1 MLILNYQLSIINS
14 QLALLYRPHNPG
26 HDYYD
31 KGIYLITLVVGNRDS
46 LLGELSM
53 DERHPS
59 VCLTSLGSAVM
70 DEWHKTAAIQ
80 ASKGRNITLHA
91 AVCMPDH
98 FHGVIEVG
106 ERMDKSLGAIIQY
119 FKSACTVRYR
129 ELTGAVVSP
138 SWGKKIS
145 SMGKEQRAI
154 AGLSMGGGG
163 SVGYAMSHPD
173 LFAACYAMSAWLNG
187 EKRDNVDANDKMGLL
202 NNAVADHYPV
212 TILERADEQQ
222 LNALRSLR
230 WFIDCGDDDFLF
242 DQNIEF
248 YKALRMR
255 RFNAQLRVRDGGHN
269 WEYWHNALRLCLPF
283 VSRAMGK

>member
-1 MLILNYQLSIINS
+1 MINAAAFKESILCAYA
-14 QLALLYRPHNPG
+14 ALQAN
-26 HDYYD
+26 
-31 KGIYLITLVVGNRDS
+31 
-46 LLGELSM
+46 
-53 DERHPS
+53 
-59 VCLTSLGSAVM
+59 
-70 DEWHKTAAIQ
+70 IQ
-80 ASKGRNITLHA
+80 AINDLN
-91 AVCMPDH
+91 VFPVPD
-98 FHGVIEVG
+98 G
-106 ERMDKSLGAIIQY
+106 D
-119 FKSACTVRYR
+119 
-129 ELTGAVVSP
+129 TGTNM
-138 SWGKKIS
+138 
-145 SMGKEQRAI
+145 SMT
-154 AGLSMGGGG
+154 
-163 SVGYAMSHPD
+163 
-173 LFAACYAMSAWLNG
+173 
-187 EKRDNVDANDKMGLL
+187 L